1 MCSGDHKEKQKT
13 EKTRQERYCADDVI
27 LIPALPF
34 CKQMFD
40 LKSTMLYNVL
50 D

>member
-1 MCSGDHKEKQKT
+1 MCPGNKKKNRKQG
-13 EKTRQERYCADDVI
+13 KTRQERYCTDDVI
-27 LIPALPF
+27 LIPALLF

-40 LKSTMLYNVL
+40 LKSTMLYNIL